1 MFGLILLETLPG
13 WPAAPDPTAIESL
26 TVLIGIPAAIAA
38 VVVLLIMAPT
48 WFNRGRDDQVAVR
61 QQD

>member
-13 WPAAPDPTAIESL
+13 WPEAPDPTAIESL

-48 WFNRGRDDQVAVR
+48 WFNRGGDETAVR
-61 QQD
+61 QQN

>member
-1 MFGLILLETLPG
+1 MKGLTPFETLPG

-38 VVVLLIMAPT
+38 VVLLLIMAPT
-48 WFNRGRDDQVAVR
+48 WFSRGGDQVAVR